1 MGGKDRDGAQQVVVG
16 FLIGAVTDVQLVH
29 HLFPPPPFHV
39 AQLQDAAPQA
49 RVCLAVILLGQLD
62 GPLPAPVAGAVDPV
76 FLPIAA
82 EGLFRL
88 LALFLCHGFH
98 PLFLS
103 ARRAKEAA
111 VALLDGHPQ
120 HLREFF
126 GLTHLEFTLIFQL
139 AAESVVGDAQNMGH
153 MAQFHALAADAVADH
168 HGIGHR
174 RFSFQF
180 CVQSVQ
186 YNHWLYYIFQL
197 IICQH
202 YSQNSP

>member
-1 MGGKDRDGAQQVVVG
+1 MNTNTHIDKIDKVLSKISGKEMKG
-16 FLIGAVTDVQLVH
+16 FVRQY
-29 HLFPPPPFHV
+29 
-39 AQLQDAAPQA
+39 AATH
-49 RVCLAVILLGQLD
+49 D
-62 GPLPAPVAGAVDPV
+62 
-76 FLPIAA
+76 
-82 EGLFRL
+82 L

-98 PLFLS
+98 PLFPS
-103 ARRAKEAA
+103 ARRTKEAA

-139 AAESVVGDAQNMGH
+139 AAEGVVGDAQNMGH

-180 CVQSVQ
+180 CAQRVP
-186 YNHWLYYIFQL
+186 YNHWLYYIFRL

>member
-16 FLIGAVTDVQLVH
+16 LLIGAVTDVQLVH

-76 FLPIAA
+76 FLPVAA
-82 EGLFRL
+82 EGLLRL
-88 LALFLCHGFH
+88 F
-98 PLFLS
+98 PS
-103 ARRAKEAA
+103 ARRAKKAA

-180 CVQSVQ
+180 CAQSVLH
-186 YNHWLYYIFQL
+186 NHWLYYIFRL

-202 YSQNSP
+202 CLQNNP